1 MSFREV
7 FISRHGELRSG
18 WRALMFVMLS
28 VGIAFSMQT
37 ALSVLRGKIDILGPL
52 IFLIS
57 TLLAS
62 LVMTRYVNRKPFT
75 AIGLHIQPSM
85 LGDFGNGFAQGLMM
99 MTGVFVIEYS
109 LGYAQ
114 LTWRS
119 LELLDL
125 IGKLA
130 YGLALFSLA
139 ALAEEVFFRGY
150 LFQTLIQ
157 GMTFLPAMFAMALFF
172 AFAHRSNPNA
182 TAFGLINVALAAIW
196 LSIAYMKTRSLWL
209 PFGLHLSWN
218 YSQTVVYSF
227 PTSGIDFANFQV
239 GETVQ
244 TGPEW
249 ITGGAFGPEGGAL
262 ATLMLILSTWYILK
276 SRALSVPEGIIT
288 LDSIED
294 LVEPPPQPEAE
305 AA

>member
-1 MSFREV
+1 MLVREV

-18 WRALMFVMLS
+18 WRALVFVMLS
-28 VGIAFSMQT
+28 AGFAFSMQA
-37 ALSVLRGKIDILGPL
+37 ALSSLRGKIDILGPF
-52 IFLIS
+52 IFLTS
-57 TLLAS
+57 GLLAS
-62 LVMTRYVNRKPFT
+62 LVMTRYVNRKPFS

-85 LGDFGNGFAQGLMM
+85 LRDFGNGFAQGLVM
-99 MTGVFVIEYS
+99 MTGVFVIEHS

-119 LELLDL
+119 MEVLEL
-125 IGKLA
+125 IRIVA
-130 YGLALFSLA
+130 YGLVLFSLA

-150 LFQTLIQ
+150 LFQTFIQ
-157 GMTFLPAMFAMALFF
+157 GMTFLPAMIVMALFF
-172 AFAHRSNPNA
+172 AFAHRLNPNA
-182 TAFGLINVALAAIW
+182 SAFGLINVSLAAVW

-218 YSQTVVYSF
+218 YTQTVVYSF
-227 PTSGIDFANFQV
+227 PTSGIDFTKFQL
-239 GETVQ
+239 GETIQ
-244 TGPEW
+244 TGPKW

-262 ATLMLILSTWYILK
+262 ATLMLILSVWYVLK
-276 SRALSVPEGIIT
+276 SKALSVPEGIIT

-294 LVEPPPQPEAE
+294 LTEPPAPPEAE

>member
-18 WRALMFVMLS
+18 WRALVFVLLAA
-28 VGIAFSMQT
+28 GIAFSLQA
-37 ALSVLRGKIDILGPL
+37 ALSPLRGKIDILGPL

-62 LVMTRYVNRKPFT
+62 FIMTRYVNRKPFT

-85 LGDFGNGFAQGLMM
+85 LRDFGNGFAQGLV
-99 MTGVFVIEYS
+99 MTTAVFVIEYS
-109 LGYAQ
+109 LGYAR
-114 LTWRS
+114 LSWHDH
-119 LELLDL
+119 ELLDL
-125 IGKLA
+125 LGVVS
-130 YGLALFSLA
+130 YGFVFFSIA

-150 LFQTLIQ
+150 LFQTFIQ
-157 GMTFLPAMFAMALFF
+157 GMTFLPAMIIMALFF
-172 AFAHRSNPNA
+172 AFAHRLNPNA
-182 TAFGLINVALAAIW
+182 TAFGLINVALAAVW

-209 PFGLHLSWN
+209 PFGLHVSWN
-218 YSQTVVYSF
+218 YSQTVIYSF
-227 PTSGIDFANFQV
+227 PTSGIDFTKFQL
-239 GETVQ
+239 GEITQ

-249 ITGGAFGPEGGAL
+249 ITGGAFGPEGGAI

-276 SRALSVPEGIIT
+276 TKSLSAPEGIIT

-294 LVEPPPQPEAE
+294 LDEPPTLSAEE